1 MVYSTFIFL
10 LELVLLSTVV
20 YILKSCILS
29 SYHRMQLCNL
39 DDLYNKF
46 EFIKLLQIGNI
57 KTPTFAYS
65 DGFNGPGSELVFFVD
80 AYG

>member
-1 MVYSTFIFL
+1 
-10 LELVLLSTVV
+10 
-20 YILKSCILS
+20 
-29 SYHRMQLCNL
+29 MQLCNL

-65 DGFNGPGSELVFFVD
+65 DGFSVPESELVFLTDV
-80 AYG
+80 YV